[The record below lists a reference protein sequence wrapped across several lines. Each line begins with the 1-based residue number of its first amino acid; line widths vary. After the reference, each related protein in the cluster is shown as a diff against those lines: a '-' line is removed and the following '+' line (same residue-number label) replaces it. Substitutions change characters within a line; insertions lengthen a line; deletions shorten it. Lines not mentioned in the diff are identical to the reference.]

1 MARLLKLLIKIVLS
15 AGLIWYAFR
24 NVDVAAAMTYL
35 RGVPSSA
42 VVAALAVL
50 FLGFIIAALRLR
62 LIFHL
67 LGYGCTPVK
76 ALEVVLIG
84 GFFSQTLVSFVGG
97 DAMRIWRMVE
107 ARTPLGLAA
116 KGVLFDR
123 VAGFSGLI
131 AIILF
136 SLPRLLEVVSHP
148 TMRAGLIVGLLV
160 AIAAILALFFTW
172 LMPVALRRWRVLQW
186 VAELSQ
192 VAFAIL
198 RNKAALLM
206 LVALSVGI
214 HLLNVLAMYLIAR
227 GLEIEVGIVTAV
239 VLLPPVLLLS
249 LLPISVAGWGVREGA
264 TVVQE
269 TIVAIRADPIARVAA
284 TSLHGQGI
292 TFGRVS
298 AASGDSSRAIPTLR
312 VGPLAAGSRRY
323 SSLPTR
329 RTASPS
335 LRASASQKRC
345 ISGASRYCTGVSTA
359 ASAVTN
365 A

>member
-50 FLGFIIAALRLR
+50 FVGFIIAALRLR

-160 AIAAILALFFTW
+160 AIAAILALFFTG
-172 LMPVALRRWRVLQW
+172 LMPVALRRWTVFQW
-186 VAELSQ
+186 IAELSQ

-198 RNKAALLM
+198 RNKAALLI

-264 TVVQE
+264 TVVALSLAGVPSYQSLALS
-269 TIVAIRADPIARVAA
+269 ICFGLCALAI
-284 TSLHGQGI
+284 SLPGGVLWL
-292 TFGRVS
+292 VS
-298 AASGDSSRAIPTLR
+298 RGKIPTDSDAALGLR
-312 VGPLAAGSRRY
+312 
-323 SSLPTR
+323 TR
-329 RTASPS
+329 K
-335 LRASASQKRC
+335 Q
-345 ISGASRYCTGVSTA
+345 
-359 ASAVTN
+359 
-365 A
+365 